1 MNPEVVR
8 LVRAFERRWINE
20 TAQSVPSL
28 HHLQPDDREVLELL
42 DWYLR
47 ASLEAFFTN
56 QGDLDARW
64 TIVLDHCS
72 RELVPWLKK
81 LNGEPKHYFTRLNR
95 LTTLILR
102 SLQCSQPISSRT

>member
-1 MNPEVVR
+1 MNAGVVR
-8 LVRAFERRWINE
+8 QARAFERRCVNE
-20 TAQSVPSL
+20 MAQSVPSL
-28 HHLQPDDREVLELL
+28 HHLQPGDREALELL

-64 TIVLDHCS
+64 IILLDDCS

-81 LNGEPKHYFTRLNR
+81 LNGEPKHYFTMLNK
-95 LTTLILR
+95 LTTLILS
-102 SLQCSQPISSRT
+102 SLPSSQPFSSRP